1 MFPPRAAP
9 LGMAEGRRAAFWAV
23 GSQRRYGWRAGLA
36 DGMGMA
42 SLLRRSLALLRA
54 PANEIAFATRSRL
67 RWSRGPVVLA
77 QEPKQDL
84 FDWLEGAE
92 RRDAERV
99 AARLERRYDL
109 VALRARSTRLF
120 YAENLALLECLE
132 ALVGGDPLPA
142 SSEVLVRAV
151 DVGCGVFQY
160 ATGLRAWLGTHGVGT
175 NWDPAPRQVVL
186 RGVEIDGYG
195 IYRDGH
201 SRADHGRAH
210 AALAGPG
217 TDFLVG
223 DFGGLAVPPQDL
235 VTMFYPF
242 LSAYPLLRWG
252 SPISHLRPRRLVKAV
267 ARALRPGGWLI
278 IANQTEAEFE
288 RLGNLLAGLPLQLV
302 RRASWATNLVPYGER
317 TLGRIGS
324 LWRRAE

>member
-1 MFPPRAAP
+1 
-9 LGMAEGRRAAFWAV
+9 MA
-23 GSQRRYGWRAGLA
+23 LA
-36 DGMGMA
+36 H
-42 SLLRRSLALLRA
+42 
-54 PANEIAFATRSRL
+54 
-67 RWSRGPVVLA
+67 
-77 QEPKQDL
+77 EPKQDL

-160 ATGLRAWLGTHGVGT
+160 ATGLRAWLGTNGDRT
-175 NWDPAPRQVVL
+175 PRRVAL

-302 RRASWATNLVPYGER
+302 RRASWATNLVPYSER

-324 LWRRAE
+324 LWRRSE